1 MDSTE
6 FAELL
11 EGLGGEDISL
21 VAEGLRA
28 DLASTE
34 GEVAWWRAT
43 IAVSGVLRRTRRTR
57 EAGAAAHR
65 AACAVL
71 VAARQA
77 GLGED
82 RRTEVSQVARA
93 AAEVARALVAGE
105 VAEPAGAPLLH
116 AWAPIVGPTTIVA
129 A

>member
-1 MDSTE
+1 VDSTE

-11 EGLGGEDISL
+11 EGLGGDEIAL
-21 VAEGLRA
+21 VAEGLRN

-43 IAVSGVLRRTRRTR
+43 IAVSGALRRTRRTR
-57 EAGAAAHR
+57 EAGVAAHR
-65 AACAVL
+65 AACAVV

-77 GLGED
+77 GLGDE
-82 RRTEVSQVARA
+82 RRTDVSQVARA
-93 AAEVARALVAGE
+93 AAEVARALVAGD
-105 VAEPAGAPLLH
+105 VAEPVGAPLLH
-116 AWAPIVGPTTIVA
+116 AWAPVVGGAVVVA

>member
-1 MDSTE
+1 MDSAE
-6 FAELL
+6 FSELL
-11 EGLGGEDISL
+11 EGLRGDDITL

-43 IAVSGVLRRTRRTR
+43 IAVSGSLRRSRRTR
-57 EAGAAAHR
+57 EAGLAAHR
-65 AACAVL
+65 AACAVV

-105 VAEPAGAPLLH
+105 VAEPVGAPLFH
-116 AWAPIVGPTTIVA
+116 AWQPVVGAVA
-129 A
+129 AA

>member
-1 MDSTE
+1 VDSTE

-11 EGLGGEDISL
+11 EGLRSEDISL
-21 VAEGLRA
+21 VADGLRA

-43 IAVSGVLRRTRRTR
+43 IAVSGALRRTRRTR
-57 EAGAAAHR
+57 EAGVAAHR

-71 VAARQA
+71 TAARQA

-93 AAEVARALVAGE
+93 AAEVARALVAGD
-105 VAEPAGAPLLH
+105 VAEPAGSPLLH
-116 AWAPIVGPTTIVA
+116 AWEPVVGAAVA
-129 A
+129 AA